1 MAIVNFPQN
10 LGALTTIVDGTSA
23 LVYESYEAFS
33 TAVKAGKIIQF
44 PNGITAVGTTG
55 SSAVVGSEVSYA
67 SSAVAMEVTTTSTGS
82 VVLKAIGG
90 VIKASLPALL
100 CTVLVATGVTI
111 LDKGYKYSINKALA
125 KLPPDKVDEF
135 YQKWTESHPI
145 TYGIYGVL
153 DSDTNKTYLTTKDIN
168 DAKNILV
175 DMGVYATGEITY
187 GQINV
192 QSNNLYQVDSV
203 IPQSSF
209 DAESYNFIKTRME
222 KQTIFKAWADN
233 GFVLTS
239 GNIIAKSKEVG
250 IIGDN
255 FINPSKYDAVFIGI
269 SEGSGFAIVVMTIL
283 RNFVGCDV
291 TSTSNI
297 STNFPYSDGNC
308 RTSFPYSNLSR
319 IIEREILFLR
329 GNASSMDVSR
339 CEYRQE
345 ILQTNTSG
353 QLLGGITDSE
363 NLKYFYTNP
372 FISNIGSAS
381 SGDFTLDPDA
391 TYPNA
396 NDSVTV
402 TYPQWGNQVNTISGF
417 KPDAETVTEIETIPI
432 EIPLPDAETATD
444 SQNDA
449 QEGTAHD
456 ENVQENVKD
465 ATEEAIDDGLDVPN
479 EPIPK
484 PSGETPIVIPP
495 SSSPIGMNKIYVPT
509 ESQLQNF
516 NDFIWSTNFV
526 DVITQLLQDPMEAII
541 SLHRIYV
548 SPVINGSTNI
558 VLGKVTTNISS
569 NYCDNQYI
577 TIDCGTIAVTE
588 YFGDA
593 RDYNGFTDVQIYL
606 PFIGFCKLNTNDVIN
621 SYINV
626 VYRVDILTGNC
637 VANINITKDYL
648 TQTLYSFNG
657 NCAEQVPIT
666 GANYSSIVTSSL
678 ATIGSVVATVASKGM
693 LAPTIIGS
701 TANLGAN
708 IGHTIQHGGSLGGNF
723 GALANKKPYLIITRT
738 VTNSADNYNNFY
750 GFPANKTVKL
760 KNCNGYNKIKD
771 VHVTISTSNI
781 ERNLIETKLKD
792 GVII

>member
-33 TAVKAGKIIQF
+33 TAVKTGKIIQF
-44 PNGITAVGTTG
+44 PNGITAVGSTG
-55 SSAVVGSEVSYA
+55 GSAIVGSEVSYT
-67 SSAVAMEVTTTSTGS
+67 SSAVAMEVTTTSSGS

-90 VIKASLPALL
+90 LIKSSLPALL

-111 LDKGYKYSINKALA
+111 LDKGYKYSINKALEN
-125 KLPPDKVDEF
+125 LPPDKVDEF

-145 TYGIYGVL
+145 TYGIYGIL
-153 DSDTNKTYLTTKDIN
+153 DTDNNKTYLTTKDIN

-175 DMGVYATGEITY
+175 DMGVYATGEVTY
-187 GQINV
+187 GQIDV
-192 QSNNLYQVDSV
+192 QSNQLYQVDSV

-209 DAESYNFIKTRME
+209 DAESYNFIKTRMAR
-222 KQTIFKAWADN
+222 QTILKAWSDN
-233 GFVLTS
+233 GFVVTS

-250 IIGDN
+250 IIDDN
-255 FINPSKYDAVFIGI
+255 FINPSKYDAVFIGTAQ
-269 SEGSGFAIVVMTIL
+269 GSGFATVVMTIL
-283 RNFVGCDV
+283 RNFVGCEV

-297 STNFPYSDGNC
+297 STKFPYEDVTSG
-308 RTSFPYSNLSR
+308 TSFPYSNLSR

-329 GNASSMDVSR
+329 GDANSLDVSK
-339 CEYRQE
+339 CEYHQD
-345 ILQTNTSG
+345 ILLTNTDG
-353 QLLGGITDSE
+353 QLLGGITDSS
-363 NLKYFYTNP
+363 NLKYFYSNP

-381 SGDFTLDPDA
+381 SGDFILDPDA

-396 NDSVTV
+396 TDSVTV
-402 TYPQWGNQVNTISGF
+402 TYPQWGTQVNTISGF
-417 KPDAETVTEIETIPI
+417 KPNSETVTEIETIPI

-449 QEGTAHD
+449 QEGTASD

-465 ATEEAIDDGLDVPN
+465 ATEEAIDDGLDIPN

-509 ESQLQNF
+509 EKQLQNF
-516 NDFIWSTNFV
+516 NDFIWSTNFI
-526 DVITQLLQDPMEAII
+526 DVVTQLLQDPMEAII

-548 SPVINGSTNI
+548 TPVTNGSTNI

-569 NYCDNQYI
+569 NYSDNQYV

-606 PFIGFCKLNTNDVIN
+606 PFIGFCTLNTNDVIN

-626 VYRVDILTGNC
+626 VYRIDILTGNC

-666 GANYSSIVTSSL
+666 GSNYSSIVTSSL
-678 ATIGSVVATVASKGM
+678 ATIGSVVATVASKGK
-693 LAPTIIGS
+693 LASTIIGS

-708 IGHTIQHGGSLGGNF
+708 MGHTVQHGGSLGGNF

-738 VTNSADNYNNFY
+738 VPNNASNYNNFY

-781 ERNLIETKLKD
+781 ERNLIKTQLKD